1 MIYMLLILLVFC
13 ILIWNLF
20 SHLVQIA
27 YQLASIDDPGHSP
40 FLYCYRVNYCRGQKM
55 QNQSFSL
62 NLGWKALL
70 KDLGMVP
77 EHVLRR
83 ASLPADLLSRG
94 EQLLSTSE
102 YCRFWQAMEEESPEP
117 VFGLRIVEY
126 LSVESFDPPLFA
138 ALCSANMMQAVQ
150 RLAKYKQLMAP
161 MALEIGIVEGGAL
174 RLTPRWLDAQGEVPY
189 SLQVAELAFF
199 VRLIQLA
206 TREPVKACHLTL
218 PRAPTSSQSKRYQA
232 FFGVAVSVDPSP
244 AITFTAKDALRPF
257 LTVNEG
263 MWHLFEPDLRRR
275 LSELSDTATTAER
288 VCALLLELLPSS
300 VATIDEVASRLAMSR
315 RTLQRRL
322 EDEGENFR
330 ALLNG
335 TRERLAR
342 HYLQHTALSS
352 GEIAF
357 LLGFEDPNSFYRA
370 FHDWTGQTPERI
382 RQAERLN

>member
-1 MIYMLLILLVFC
+1 
-13 ILIWNLF
+13 
-20 SHLVQIA
+20 
-27 YQLASIDDPGHSP
+27 
-40 FLYCYRVNYCRGQKM
+40 M

-94 EQLLSTSE
+94 EQRLSTAE
-102 YCRFWQAMEEESPEP
+102 YCRFWLAMEEESPEP
-117 VFGLRIVEY
+117 AFGLRIVEY

-161 MALEIGIVEGGAL
+161 MELEIGIVEAGAL
-174 RLTPRWLDAQGEVPY
+174 MLTPRWLDAQGEVPY

-206 TREPVKACHLTL
+206 TREQVKACHLTL
-218 PRAPTSSQSKRYQA
+218 PRAPASSQSKRYQA
-232 FFGVAVSVDPSP
+232 FFGVPVSVGPSP
-244 AITFTAKDALRPF
+244 TITFTAKDALRPF

-263 MWHLFEPDLRRR
+263 MWRLFEPDLRRR
-275 LSELSDTATTAER
+275 LSELDASATTAER
-288 VCALLLELLPSS
+288 VSALLLELLPSNS
-300 VATIDEVASRLAMSR
+300 ATIDEVASRLTMSR

-330 ALLNG
+330 ALLNS
-335 TRERLAR
+335 TREQLAR
-342 HYLQHTALSS
+342 HYLQHTAMSS